1 MNGAYQIINFDD
13 IEFTTGTA
21 ELVIGAYQKI
31 TDTAKRFVIT
41 HLNLD
46 DEVYKDI
53 QLTFE
58 NVEGTFVGT
67 GVVNGKLA
75 VVSIASTDQVTVSLN
90 DITGGITSLQNALA
104 VTDAKFNYS
113 TTEHVVGTW
122 VDGRPIYRKVF
133 SFVQPTDSDNAITL
147 QIGGVEHTVYEKTIP
162 NTSFNEIPIDNFVRI
177 DGIVYNK
184 NDSGISVP
192 SIVIYQDTQIL
203 NWYYS
208 KTRGIVT
215 RNIGYLGWDSYY
227 ILEYTKTTDTPPTP

>member
-21 ELVIGAYQKI
+21 ELVVGAYKKI

-75 VVSIASTDQVTVSLN
+75 VVSIASTDQVTISLN
-90 DITGGITSLQNALA
+90 DIAGDITSLENQISLLNTKVNDATMYKAGDTISFSDRAIVFGNSGGTGFQFRLFMPKIFTESKNFEL
-104 VTDAKFNYS
+104 TD
-113 TTEHVVGTW
+113 
-122 VDGRPIYRKVF
+122 R
-133 SFVQPTDSDNAITL
+133 SDNVRVGNTTYNINYIYVTAVANTNIINVFLNPKTPTGVNFETGLFVPSAAIT
-147 QIGGVEHTVYEKTIP
+147 I
-162 NTSFNEIPIDNFVRI
+162 EI
-177 DGIVYNK
+177 
-184 NDSGISVP
+184 
-192 SIVIYQDTQIL
+192 
-203 NWYYS
+203 
-208 KTRGIVT
+208 
-215 RNIGYLGWDSYY
+215 
-227 ILEYTKTTDTPPTP
+227 